1 MFFIDRAKKLDE
13 ALIQEMRPLKWKTK
27 DMTKMAL
34 CVAILCV
41 TSFFVVPLPF
51 TPIVISLH
59 TIAVNII
66 GLILSPMQAG
76 ITVLI
81 YLLMGLVGLPV
92 FSAGTAGPGKL
103 FGPTGGFYFGFLFA
117 VIAISLLRGKKIS
130 MKRYVIVSVVVGMP
144 IQHTCAILGMCVH
157 NGGNVM
163 AAFATVSL
171 PFFIGDIIKS
181 FISSMVGVA
190 LNKVIK

>member
-1 MFFIDRAKKLDE
+1 MFFSERAERLDE
-13 ALIQEMRPLKWKTK
+13 ILIQEMKPPKWTTR

-41 TSFFVVPLPF
+41 TSFLVVPLPF

-66 GLILSPMQAG
+66 GLILSPVQAG
-76 ITVLI
+76 VTVLI
-81 YLLMGLVGLPV
+81 YLLMGLIGLPV

-117 VIAISLLRGKKIS
+117 AIAISLLRGKKIS
-130 MKRYVIVSVVVGMP
+130 MKRYAFVSIAVGIP
-144 IQHTCAILGMCVH
+144 IQHVCAIIGMCIH
-157 NGGNVM
+157 NEGNV
-163 AAFATVSL
+163 AVAFATVSL
-171 PFFIGDIIKS
+171 PFILGDIIKCLM
-181 FISSMVGVA
+181 SSMVGVS
-190 LNKVIK
+190 LNKVL

>member
-1 MFFIDRAKKLDE
+1 M
-13 ALIQEMRPLKWKTK
+13 WKTK

-41 TSFFVVPLPF
+41 TSFIVVPLPF

-76 ITVLI
+76 ITVLS
-81 YLLMGLVGLPV
+81 YLFMGCIGLPV
-92 FSAGTAGPGKL
+92 FSAGSAGPGKL

-117 VIAISLLRGKKIS
+117 AIMISLLRGKKIS
-130 MKRYVIVSVVVGMP
+130 MKRYVIVSIVAGIP
-144 IQHTCAILGMCVH
+144 IQHICAIIGMCFH

-163 AAFATVSL
+163 AAFTMVSL
-171 PFFIGDIIKS
+171 PFILGDIIKC
-181 FISSMVGVA
+181 IMASMVSVS
-190 LNKVIK
+190 LNKIMS

>member
-1 MFFIDRAKKLDE
+1 MFFSERAERLDE
-13 ALIQEMRPLKWKTK
+13 ILIQEMKPPKWTTR

-41 TSFFVVPLPF
+41 TSFLVVPLPF

-66 GLILSPMQAG
+66 GLILSPGQAG
-76 ITVLI
+76 VTVLI
-81 YLLMGLVGLPV
+81 YLLMGLIGLPV

-117 VIAISLLRGKKIS
+117 VLAISMLRGKKIS
-130 MKRYVIVSVVVGMP
+130 MKRYLTVSIAVGIP
-144 IQHTCAILGMCVH
+144 IQHACAIIGMCIH
-157 NGGNVM
+157 NEGNV
-163 AAFATVSL
+163 ALAFATVSL
-171 PFFIGDIIKS
+171 PFILGDIIKCLM
-181 FISSMVGVA
+181 SSMVGVS
-190 LNKVIK
+190 LNKVL

>member
-1 MFFIDRAKKLDE
+1 MFFNERAEKLE
-13 ALIQEMRPLKWKTK
+13 EVLIQEMKPPKYNTR

-41 TSFFVVPLPF
+41 TSFLVVPLPF

-59 TIAVNII
+59 TIAINII
-66 GLILSPMQAG
+66 GLILTPMQAG

-92 FSAGTAGPGKL
+92 FSAGAAGPGKL

-117 VIAISLLRGKKIS
+117 VIAISFLRGKRVS
-130 MKRYVIVSVVVGMP
+130 VKRYAIVSIAVGMS
-144 IQHTCAILGMCVH
+144 IQHICAILGMCMH
-157 NGGNVM
+157 NGGNVA
-163 AAFATVSL
+163 AAFVTVSL
-171 PFFIGDIIKS
+171 PFIVGDIIKCVM
-181 FISSMVGVA
+181 SSMVGVS
-190 LNKVIK
+190 LNKVL

>member
-1 MFFIDRAKKLDE
+1 MFLSERIEKLDE
-13 ALIQEMRPLKWKTK
+13 ILLQEMKPPKWKTR

-41 TSFFVVPLPF
+41 TSFLVIPLPF

-59 TIAVNII
+59 TIAVNLIA
-66 GLILSPMQAG
+66 LILSPIQAG

-130 MKRYVIVSVVVGMP
+130 MKRYAIVSIAIGMP
-144 IQHTCAILGMCVH
+144 IQHMCAIVGMCIH
-157 NGGNVM
+157 NGGNVA

-171 PFFIGDIIKS
+171 PFIIGDIIKCLM
-181 FISSMVGVA
+181 SSMVGVS
-190 LNKVIK
+190 LNKVL

>member
-1 MFFIDRAKKLDE
+1 MFRNECSDKIDE
-13 ALIQEMRPLKWKTK
+13 VLIQRMKPPKWKTK

-41 TSFFVVPLPF
+41 TSFLVIPLPF

-59 TIAVNII
+59 TIAINII

-76 ITVLI
+76 LTVLI

-130 MKRYVIVSVVVGMP
+130 MKRYVIVSIAVGIP
-144 IQHTCAILGMCVH
+144 IQHACAVLGMCIY
-157 NGGNVM
+157 NEGNV
-163 AAFATVSL
+163 AVAFATVSL
-171 PFFIGDIIKS
+171 PFIVGDVLKCL
-181 FISSMVGVA
+181 ISSMVGVS
-190 LNKVIK
+190 LNKVIS

>member
-1 MFFIDRAKKLDE
+1 MKSS
-13 ALIQEMRPLKWKTK
+13 KWKTK

-41 TSFFVVPLPF
+41 TSFLVVPLPF

-66 GLILSPMQAG
+66 GLILTPMQAG
-76 ITVLI
+76 LTVFI

-117 VIAISLLRGKKIS
+117 VIAISLLRGKKSS
-130 MKRYVIVSVVVGMP
+130 MKRYAIVSIAVGIP
-144 IQHTCAILGMCVH
+144 IQHLCAIVGMCIH
-157 NGGNVM
+157 NGGNVA

-171 PFFIGDIIKS
+171 PFIIGDIIKCLM
-181 FISSMVGVA
+181 SSMVGVA

>member
-1 MFFIDRAKKLDE
+1 MKSS
-13 ALIQEMRPLKWKTK
+13 KWKTK

-41 TSFFVVPLPF
+41 TSFLVVPLPF

-66 GLILSPMQAG
+66 GLILTPMQAG
-76 ITVLI
+76 LTVFI

-117 VIAISLLRGKKIS
+117 VIAISLLRGKKSS
-130 MKRYVIVSVVVGMP
+130 MKRYAIVSIAVGIP
-144 IQHTCAILGMCVH
+144 IQHLCAIVGMCIH
-157 NGGNVM
+157 NGGNVA

-171 PFFIGDIIKS
+171 PFIIGDIIKCLM
-181 FISSMVGVA
+181 SSMVGVA
-190 LNKVIK
+190 LTKVIK

>member
-1 MFFIDRAKKLDE
+1 MKSS
-13 ALIQEMRPLKWKTK
+13 KWKTK

-41 TSFFVVPLPF
+41 TSFLVVPLPF

-66 GLILSPMQAG
+66 GLILMPMQAG
-76 ITVLI
+76 LTVFI

-117 VIAISLLRGKKIS
+117 VIAISLLRGKKSS
-130 MKRYVIVSVVVGMP
+130 MKRYAIVSIAVGIP
-144 IQHTCAILGMCVH
+144 IQHLCAIVGMCIH
-157 NGGNVM
+157 NGGNVA

-171 PFFIGDIIKS
+171 PFLIGDIIKCLM
-181 FISSMVGVA
+181 SSMVGVA

>member
-1 MFFIDRAKKLDE
+1 MFFSERAERLDE
-13 ALIQEMRPLKWKTK
+13 ILIQEMKPPKWTTR

-41 TSFFVVPLPF
+41 TSFLVVPLPF

-66 GLILSPMQAG
+66 GLILSPGQAG
-76 ITVLI
+76 VTVLI
-81 YLLMGLVGLPV
+81 YLLMGLIGLPV

-117 VIAISLLRGKKIS
+117 VLAISMLRGKKIS
-130 MKRYVIVSVVVGMP
+130 MKRYLIVSIAVGIP
-144 IQHTCAILGMCVH
+144 IQHACAIIGMCIH
-157 NGGNVM
+157 NEGNV
-163 AAFATVSL
+163 AVAFATVSL
-171 PFFIGDIIKS
+171 PFILGDIIKCLM
-181 FISSMVGVA
+181 SSMVGVS
-190 LNKVIK
+190 LNKVL

>member
-1 MFFIDRAKKLDE
+1 MFFDERVEKLE
-13 ALIQEMRPLKWKTK
+13 EVLIQEMKPPKYNTK

-41 TSFFVVPLPF
+41 TSFLVVPLPF

-117 VIAISLLRGKKIS
+117 VIAISFFRGKRVS
-130 MKRYVIVSVVVGMP
+130 LKRYLVVSIAVGMP
-144 IQHTCAILGMCVH
+144 IQHICAMIGMCMH
-157 NGGNVM
+157 NNGNIA
-163 AAFATVSL
+163 AAFVTVSL
-171 PFFIGDIIKS
+171 PFIIGDIVKCVM
-181 FISSMVGVA
+181 SSMVGVS
-190 LNKVIK
+190 LNKVL

>member
-1 MFFIDRAKKLDE
+1 MFFSERIEKLDE
-13 ALIQEMRPLKWKTK
+13 LLLQEMKPPKWKTR

-41 TSFFVVPLPF
+41 TSFLVIPLPF

-130 MKRYVIVSVVVGMP
+130 MKRYAIVSIAIGIP
-144 IQHTCAILGMCVH
+144 IQHMCAIVGMSIH
-157 NGGNVM
+157 NGGNVA

-171 PFFIGDIIKS
+171 PFIIGDIIKCLM
-181 FISSMVGVA
+181 SSMVGVS
-190 LNKVIK
+190 LNKAIK

>member
-1 MFFIDRAKKLDE
+1 MFFNEKTEKLDE
-13 ALIQEMRPLKWKTK
+13 VLIQEMKPPKWKTR

-41 TSFFVVPLPF
+41 TSFLVVPLPF

-76 ITVLI
+76 VTVLI
-81 YLLMGLVGLPV
+81 YLFMGLIGLPV

-130 MKRYVIVSVVVGMP
+130 MKRYMIVSVAIGMP
-144 IQHTCAILGMCVH
+144 IQHACAIIGMCIH
-157 NGGNVM
+157 NGGNVT

-171 PFFIGDIIKS
+171 PFILGDIMKCLM
-181 FISSMVGVA
+181 SSMVGVS
-190 LNKVIK
+190 LNKVL

>member
-1 MFFIDRAKKLDE
+1 MYLNERAEKLED
-13 ALIQEMRPLKWKTK
+13 ALIQEMKPPKWKTK

-41 TSFFVVPLPF
+41 TAFLVVPLPF

-59 TIAVNII
+59 TVAVNII
-66 GLILSPMQAG
+66 GLIFSPIQAG

-117 VIAISLLRGKKIS
+117 VVAISLLRGKKIS
-130 MKRYVIVSVVVGMP
+130 MKRYAIVSIAIGIP
-144 IQHTCAILGMCVH
+144 IQHMCAIVGMCIH
-157 NGGNVM
+157 NGGNVA

-171 PFFIGDIIKS
+171 PFIIGDIIKCL
-181 FISSMVGVA
+181 ISSMVGVS
-190 LNKVIK
+190 LNRVL